1 VKVSLGISRR
11 LAGSTGSMAFGAG
24 GEMDQSGDAVN
35 LRGLVEMKNG
45 RTVMLRRF
53 LFHTLLGSAVR
64 V

>member
-1 VKVSLGISRR
+1 
-11 LAGSTGSMAFGAG
+11 MAFGAG